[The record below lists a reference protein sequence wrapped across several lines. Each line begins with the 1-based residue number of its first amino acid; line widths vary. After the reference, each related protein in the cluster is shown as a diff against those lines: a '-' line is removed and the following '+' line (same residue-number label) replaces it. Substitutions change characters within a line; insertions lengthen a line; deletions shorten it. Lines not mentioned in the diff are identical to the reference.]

1 MALTNLNSFLTNL
14 TGENAALVAKLQEVA
29 AALNAK
35 IKISDLLDGNGKVL
49 ASKLPFALTD
59 LLVNKGGFDA
69 TTDDLGTIQGTAQ
82 EGWLY
87 VVTTGGNIDN
97 SVVQTGVTS
106 VTAGDILWFV
116 DGGWVHI
123 KSAAVAPGIAS
134 SVLLDNTV
142 SGFTAT
148 TVMAYIVEAAARIVA
163 LETDLSELNTA
174 LGTLATDFANTT
186 VAINAITVA

>member
-1 MALTNLNSFLTNL
+1 M
-14 TGENAALVAKLQEVA
+14 
-29 AALNAK
+29 
-35 IKISDLLDGNGKVL
+35 
-49 ASKLPFALTD
+49 
-59 LLVNKGGFDA
+59 
-69 TTDDLGTIQGTAQ
+69 
-82 EGWLY
+82 
-87 VVTTGGNIDN
+87 
-97 SVVQTGVTS
+97 QTGVTS

-148 TVMAYIVEAAARIVA
+148 TVMAYIVEAAARIVS
-163 LETDLSELNTA
+163 LETDLSALNTA